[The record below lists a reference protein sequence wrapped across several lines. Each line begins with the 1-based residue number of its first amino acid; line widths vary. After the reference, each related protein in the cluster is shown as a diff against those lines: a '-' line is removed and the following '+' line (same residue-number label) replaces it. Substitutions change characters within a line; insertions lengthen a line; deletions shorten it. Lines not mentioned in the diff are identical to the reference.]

1 MTENSIKHESRSYG
15 SFDNGDK
22 SENEPLIAGKDVRK
36 QRKVTIFICVL
47 SILLLIIIV
56 VSLYVA
62 TITVQ
67 VVPIIVTSRKI
78 GVMC

>member
-1 MTENSIKHESRSYG
+1 MAENSIKQDSRSYG
-15 SFDNGDK
+15 SFDNDK
-22 SENEPLIAGKDVRK
+22 SENEPLIGSKDVKK

-62 TITVQ
+62 TITDPKVANQ
-67 VVPIIVTSRKI
+67 VN
-78 GVMC
+78 MN